1 MLKKILLI
9 LCIIYAFIYVQKANK
24 FKINNERKI
33 KWQFYHSEIS
43 LEEYEKAK
51 KENTLIN
58 QILNP
63 IEVLKYEE
71 QKKK

>member
-1 MLKKILLI
+1 MLKKILLV
-9 LCIIYAFIYVQKANK
+9 LFIIYTFIYIQKANK
-24 FKINNERKI
+24 IKTVNAEKI

-58 QILNP
+58 QLQNP
-63 IEVLKYEE
+63 IEVIKYW
-71 QKKK
+71 Q